1 MANTGTLAVGD
12 LTLGS
17 TVSLDNTAVVN
28 QTGNVVIGD
37 GSGKTAVIDN
47 AAGATWNLDNGS
59 SLTDGAV
66 TTSTFENFGTF
77 TASPGASATA
87 TLDTTFVNEKAA
99 TLKIA
104 TGVLVSSGS
113 LVNSAII
120 SGTDFQAINSS
131 STTLNAGSNLNLLK
145 EFDLLDN
152 ATLTLGTNLNFSG
165 TFDDGA
171 DFGAATVNLAAH
183 TFTLKGAAS
192 FTGFEGTPVIT
203 GGGTLSLTGK
213 TQLTALT
220 IGSTS
225 LLSNAGTIDAAGNL
239 QVGDGSGQAA
249 EFLNAAKSIYDL
261 VNDSNVGVGSS
272 LMSDFVNNGL
282 FEKTSGTGTSVVSS
296 PFVNNGTIT
305 VTSGTIEFT
314 AGRLSGS
321 GVINGTETTDQQ
333 GDIFI
338 THS

>member
-1 MANTGTLAVGD
+1 
-12 LTLGS
+12 
-17 TVSLDNTAVVN
+17 
-28 QTGNVVIGD
+28 
-37 GSGKTAVIDN
+37 
-47 AAGATWNLDNGS
+47 
-59 SLTDGAV
+59 
-66 TTSTFENFGTF
+66 
-77 TASPGASATA
+77 
-87 TLDTTFVNEKAA
+87 LDTTFVNEKAA

-171 DFGAATVNLAAH
+171 NFGAATVNLAAH